1 MKKLPKTFKK
11 ELPNFVTP
19 KTKHVRL
26 VAWYYTPKKNKSI
39 FYKSVLV
46 KGNNKKENRQKALQD
61 LHKYLH
67 KEFHVSEKN
76 DKSREYVK
84 KNYTLGEAYIYS
96 EY

>member
-39 FYKSVLV
+39 FYKSILV

-61 LHKYLH
+61 LHKDW
-67 KEFHVSEKN
+67 SNN
-76 DKSREYVK
+76 DKQDKNSKYIK
-84 KNYTLGEAYIYS
+84 KATKNYTLGEAYIYS